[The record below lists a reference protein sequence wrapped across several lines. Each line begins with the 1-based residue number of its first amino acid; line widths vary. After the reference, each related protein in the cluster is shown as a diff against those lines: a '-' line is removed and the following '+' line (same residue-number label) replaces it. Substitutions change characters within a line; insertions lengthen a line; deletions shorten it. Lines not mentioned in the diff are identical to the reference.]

1 LGDKEEKEMEIYS
14 ENEPIEKVSCP
25 FCGEENEVDSRFCT
39 HCGKPYPEKSKTFHK
54 KRYLLFGGVALLLAV
69 AIGFFGKGVF
79 DSNLVGKVNGDGIT
93 REELSK
99 RVDQRKGFYEMRYGG
114 NLFQGEEG
122 TQNLIRLKAEVFDE
136 MVTEKLLLQ
145 KAKNAGYGLAPP
157 EEIEKELETIK
168 RKDGLSTADLEK
180 MIGGKIEDLKAEL
193 GKEWIISEFVKKA
206 VLKGEPQNGEFIF
219 GQWLAKVKAEA
230 KVETY
235 ERLEPVSTAKASCCS
250 SGSGGCGGG
259 GKAQSLD
266 PRIEQEAK
274 AKGVEYYE
282 KKTRKKGADARVT
295 NFGCHIQVDIIE
307 DGKVILSLTYRQG
320 EVQEI

>member
-1 LGDKEEKEMEIYS
+1 MDLHS
-14 ENEPIEKVSCP
+14 EREPIEKVSCP
-25 FCGEENEVDSRFCT
+25 FCGEGNERDSRFCI
-39 HCGKPYPEKSKTFHK
+39 HCGKPYPEKGNAFHK
-54 KRYLLFGGVALLLAV
+54 KRYRLFGGVALLLAV

-79 DSNLVGKVNGDGIT
+79 DSNLVGKVNGEGIT
-93 REELSK
+93 REELSE
-99 RVDQRKGFYEMRYGG
+99 RVARMRGVYEMRYGG

-122 TQNLIRLKAEVFDE
+122 TQNLIRLKAEVLDE

-145 KAKNAGYGLAPP
+145 EAKNAGYRLAPP

-168 RKDGLSTADLEK
+168 RKNGLSTADLEK
-180 MIGGKIEDLKAEL
+180 MSGGKIEDLKAQL
-193 GKEWIISEFVKKA
+193 GKEWIISEFIEKA
-206 VLKGEPQNGEFIF
+206 VLNGNRQNGNLVFA
-219 GQWLAKVKAEA
+219 QWLAKVKAEA

-274 AKGVEYYE
+274 AKGLEYYE
-282 KKTRKKGADARVT
+282 KKTGKKGADTKVT
-295 NFGCHIQVDIIE
+295 DFGCHIQVDIIE
-307 DGKVILSLTYRQG
+307 DGKLILSLTYRQG